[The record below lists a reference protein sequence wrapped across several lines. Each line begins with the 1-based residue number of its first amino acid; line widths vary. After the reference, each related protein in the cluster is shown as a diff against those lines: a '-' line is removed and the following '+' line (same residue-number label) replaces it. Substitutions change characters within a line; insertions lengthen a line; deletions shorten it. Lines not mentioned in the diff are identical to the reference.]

1 MFLDP
6 LNALLS
12 SSTVYHLLLEATA
25 NDQHRRSFLH
35 SFALKLGIKILI
47 DDYRSLTLKKP
58 STSVLVTEPVIPVS
72 KPVNPESDK
81 VCFIMCHIMCVYIV
95 GGTLAFRY

>member
-35 SFALKLGIKILI
+35 SFGLKLGIKILI
-47 DDYRSLTLKKP
+47 DDYRSLTQKKP

-72 KPVNPESDK
+72 KPVNPEK
-81 VCFIMCHIMCVYIV
+81 VCFIMCHIMHIYLV
-95 GGTLAFRY
+95 GGTFALRY

>member
-12 SSTVYHLLLEATA
+12 SSTVYHLLLEATT

-35 SFALKLGIKILI
+35 SFGLKLGIKILI
-47 DDYRSLTLKKP
+47 DDYRSLTQKKP
-58 STSVLVTEPVIPVS
+58 STSVLVTEPVVPVS